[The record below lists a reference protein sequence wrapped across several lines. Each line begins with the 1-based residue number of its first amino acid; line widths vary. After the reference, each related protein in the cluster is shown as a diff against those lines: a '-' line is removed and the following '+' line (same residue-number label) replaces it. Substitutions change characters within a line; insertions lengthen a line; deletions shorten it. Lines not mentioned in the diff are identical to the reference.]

1 MILGKVVGTVWAT
14 RKDEA
19 LVGVSL
25 QIVRHVDLQY
35 QLKDAFV
42 VAVDTVQ
49 AGVGDIV
56 LVATGSS
63 ARQTAVT
70 KNKPVD
76 AVIMA
81 VVDKL
86 DVTEKTVNFSTCT
99 TRMFLAK
106 VIGTVWATRKDEHLT
121 ELHAAVYPAD
131 RCGTEKFRPADR
143 RCRYGGSR
151 NRGNGVLYNSS
162 RSGHSPSG

>member
-14 RKDEA
+14 RKDES
-19 LVGVSL
+19 LVGTSL
-25 QIVRHVDLQY
+25 QIVRHLDLDY
-35 QLKDAFV
+35 KLKDTFV

-49 AGVGDIV
+49 AGVGDVV

-86 DVTEKTVNFSTCT
+86 DVTG
-99 TRMFLAK
+99 A
-106 VIGTVWATRKDEHLT
+106 
-121 ELHAAVYPAD
+121 
-131 RCGTEKFRPADR
+131 
-143 RCRYGGSR
+143 
-151 NRGNGVLYNSS
+151 
-162 RSGHSPSG
+162 